1 MLEKFGWPLWVN
13 EVVTSAAI
21 ILAAIVAS
29 FVAVGILALVRRHI
43 AKRTATDLDDKIL
56 DAIKKPLHMVMILV
70 GITLAVQR
78 LEGKFPETS
87 DWIFKTTDSTVIAI
101 IILIV
106 AYFFTKLVRIITGW
120 YAEKAAAEK
129 VPLSAEF
136 TPLINRITKVLIMVL
151 AVLMVLDYFN
161 VDIKGLVAVLGV
173 GSLAIALA
181 AQDTVANTIAGFI
194 IMMDRPFRKGD
205 RVVLPNGEKADVFE
219 IGLRSS
225 KFLTFEHT
233 LVVVP
238 NSDLVKSTI
247 TNISYPYEEI
257 RVKVTV
263 GVAYGSDIKQV
274 KEVLISAAKEHP
286 AVLDKPAPKSHFL
299 NFGDSSLDFNLVC
312 RVSKVSEQWRTSEEI
327 RCTIYDKLNAA
338 GIEIPFPQ
346 RVVYLQQ
353 EGDAKG

>member
-1 MLEKFGWPLWVN
+1 MLERFGWPLWVN
-13 EVVTSAAI
+13 EVITSVAI
-21 ILAAIVAS
+21 VLAAIVAS
-29 FVAVGILALVRRHI
+29 FIAVGILALVRRHI

-56 DAIKKPLHMVMILV
+56 DAIKKPVHMVMILV

-78 LEGKFPETS
+78 LEGKFPEAS
-87 DWIFKTTDSTVIAI
+87 DWIFKTTDSTAIAV

-106 AYFFTKLVRIITGW
+106 AYFFTSLVRIITGW
-120 YAEKAAAEK
+120 YAEKAASEK

-136 TPLINRITKVLIMVL
+136 TPLINRIAKVLIMVL

-161 VDIKGLVAVLGV
+161 VDIKGLIAVLGV

-194 IMMDRPFRKGD
+194 IMIDRPFRKGD

-225 KFLTFEHT
+225 KFLTFENT

-247 TNISYPYEEI
+247 TNISYPQEEI
-257 RVKVTV
+257 RVKVSV

-274 KEVLISAAKEHP
+274 KDLLISVAKEHP
-286 AVLDKPAPKSHFL
+286 AVLDKPAPNSNFL

-312 RVSKVSEQWRTSEEI
+312 RVSKVSEQWGTSEQI

-353 EGDAKG
+353 EGEEKA